1 MKQILVLGAGRMAS
15 TLIDYLVDK
24 GQQEQWQVR
33 VADISETLAMEKVRG
48 YANATAVGFDVTDA
62 SQLSKEVADASLV
75 ISLLPVSFHVSV
87 AKVCLKFR
95 THLLTASYVTKEMNA
110 LHQEAVNKGVLL
122 LNECGLDPGLDHMT
136 AISALDSIRIEKG
149 GHVDSFISYTGGLI
163 APESDNNPWHY
174 KFTWN
179 PRNVVLAG
187 KETAQFIRNGRY
199 KYIPYHRV
207 FTRLDQVAIAGY
219 GDFEGYPNRDSLKYR
234 ELYGLQSVNTMIR
247 GTLRRPGFCQAWN
260 VLVQLGLTDDSYQLE
275 GLSDMTFR
283 DFINTFLYFH
293 PAKSVEDKLCDYL
306 QLDPVG
312 EIMDQLVWLGIFE
325 KTPVGLEQASPA
337 RVLQK
342 LLEEKWRLEPEDR
355 DMIVMQHQIGF
366 LVETQY
372 HKLVTSLVVT
382 GDDHNNTAMAKTVG
396 YPLAIAAK
404 LILTDK
410 VGEYGVTLPITPA
423 IYEPIINEIRSLGVE
438 IIEDLYS
445 PDS

>member
-1 MKQILVLGAGRMAS
+1 M
-15 TLIDYLVDK
+15 
-24 GQQEQWQVR
+24 
-33 VADISETLAMEKVRG
+33 
-48 YANATAVGFDVTDA
+48 
-62 SQLSKEVADASLV
+62 
-75 ISLLPVSFHVSV
+75 
-87 AKVCLKFR
+87 
-95 THLLTASYVTKEMNA
+95 
-110 LHQEAVNKGVLL
+110 
-122 LNECGLDPGLDHMT
+122 
-136 AISALDSIRIEKG
+136 
-149 GHVDSFISYTGGLI
+149 
-163 APESDNNPWHY
+163 
-174 KFTWN
+174 
-179 PRNVVLAG
+179 
-187 KETAQFIRNGRY
+187 
-199 KYIPYHRV
+199 
-207 FTRLDQVAIAGY
+207 
-219 GDFEGYPNRDSLKYR
+219 KYR

-306 QLDPVG
+306 QLDPAG
-312 EIMDQLVWLGIFE
+312 EIMDKLVWLGIFE

-342 LLEEKWRLEPEDR
+342 LLEEKWRLDSKDR
-355 DMIVMQHQIGF
+355 DMIVMQHQIGY
-366 LVETQY
+366 LVGAQY

-382 GDDHNNTAMAKTVG
+382 GDDHNNTAMSKTVG

-410 VGEYGVTLPITPA
+410 VQVHGVTLPITPA
-423 IYEPIINEIRSLGVE
+423 FYQPIIDEIRSLGVE